1 MANKNIATLKD
12 ASLAKNTEVQLDN
25 MIDSALNLTDGGTVA
40 GATTFSG
47 AATIDNAASLVLGSE
62 TKETAGDAASITIPI
77 TIIDNDADE
86 AMTLANGTAVGQM
99 KMFLSSTNST
109 VTLTPATLAGAST
122 TIAFT
127 DIGSSVLL
135 CWAADGWFVVSRG
148 GGGNAAAN
156 AVLTLPVLA

>member
-1 MANKNIATLKD
+1 MAKQ
-12 ASLAKNTEVQLDN
+12 SLAALKATNKDFNNVLDS
-25 MIDSALNLTDGGTVA
+25 MMNLTDGGAIV
-40 GATTFSG
+40 GATTLSG

-86 AMTLANGTAVGQM
+86 AMSLANGTAVGQM
-99 KMFLSSTNST
+99 KMFLSSTNNT